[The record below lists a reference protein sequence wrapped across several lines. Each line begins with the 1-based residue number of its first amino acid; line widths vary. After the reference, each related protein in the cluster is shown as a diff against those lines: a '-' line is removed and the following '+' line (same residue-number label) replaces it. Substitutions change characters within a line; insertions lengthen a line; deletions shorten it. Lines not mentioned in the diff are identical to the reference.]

1 MATEVMVTEAR
12 SWINAMK
19 KGSQAKKCRQPPD
32 AGRGTEMASSF
43 RTSRRNQPAD
53 TLTLAQ
59 LDRFSLTTRTVR
71 E

>member
-32 AGRGTEMASSF
+32 AGRGKEMASSF